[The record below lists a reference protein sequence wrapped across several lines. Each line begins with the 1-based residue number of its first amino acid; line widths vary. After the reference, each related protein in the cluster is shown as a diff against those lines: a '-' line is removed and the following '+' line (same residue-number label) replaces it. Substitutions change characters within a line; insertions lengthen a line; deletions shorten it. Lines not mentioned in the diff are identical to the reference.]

1 MPLGLLYFLYFA
13 LTFWRPGPPFMKT
26 ALLLLLP
33 LIFGA
38 HADVTNSANERA
50 LSLLNQIEYSPS
62 LTASGQP
69 TEGELGLAARSG
81 YGRVVFLA
89 FTNHQNA
96 LEHEDAIVK
105 ALDMEFIH
113 IPVQWEAPSLADFDA
128 FAAAMKVP
136 TQQRT
141 LLHCE
146 VNFRASVFGFL
157 YQVIYEAVPI
167 DEAIAMMHAIWIPN
181 EVWEDF
187 IVQVLRANGL
197 DYQGM

>member
-1 MPLGLLYFLYFA
+1 MKTGDMIIA
-13 LTFWRPGPPFMKT
+13 RIFWRPVKPLINGV
-26 ALLLLLP
+26 LLLFLILL
-33 LIFGA
+33 LFGA
-38 HADVTNSANERA
+38 HADATDTASERA
-50 LSLLNQIEYSPS
+50 LPLLNRIEYSPS

-69 TEGELGLAARSG
+69 TAEALDLAARSG
-81 YGRVVFLA
+81 YSRVIFLA

-113 IPVQWEAPSLADFDA
+113 IPVEWEAPSLADFDA
-128 FAAAMKVP
+128 FAAAMRVP

-157 YQVIYEAVPI
+157 YQVIYQGVPMG
-167 DEAIAMMHAIWIPN
+167 EAIALMHAIWIPN
-181 EVWEDF
+181 QVWEDF
-187 IVQVLRANGL
+187 IVRVLSVNGL

>member
-1 MPLGLLYFLYFA
+1 MKTGDMMIA
-13 LTFWRPGPPFMKT
+13 RTFWRPVPLFIKSV
-26 ALLLLLP
+26 LLLLLTLP
-33 LIFGA
+33 LFSA
-38 HADVTNSANERA
+38 HADITDTTSERA
-50 LSLLNQIEYSPS
+50 LPLLNKIEYSPS

-69 TEGELGLAARSG
+69 TAEALELAARSG
-81 YGRVVFLA
+81 YSRVIFLA

-113 IPVQWEAPSLADFDA
+113 IPVEWEDPSLADFDA
-128 FAAAMKVP
+128 FAAAMRVP

-157 YQVIYEAVPI
+157 YQVIYQGVPMG
-167 DEAIAMMHAIWIPN
+167 EAIALMHAIWIPN

-187 IVQVLRANGL
+187 IVRVLSVNGL

>member
-1 MPLGLLYFLYFA
+1 METGGIIIA
-13 LTFWRPGPPFMKT
+13 RIFWRLTPPSIKG
-26 ALLLLLP
+26 ALLLCLLP
-33 LIFGA
+33 LFGA
-38 HADVTNSANERA
+38 HADVTNTASERA
-50 LSLLNQIEYSPS
+50 LPLLNRIEYSPS

-69 TEGELGLAARSG
+69 TAQELELAARSG
-81 YGRVVFLA
+81 YSRVIFLA

-96 LEHEDAIVK
+96 LEHEDVIVK
-105 ALDMEFIH
+105 ALDMAFIH

>member
-1 MPLGLLYFLYFA
+1 METGGIIIA
-13 LTFWRPGPPFMKT
+13 RIFWRLAQPCRKS
-26 ALLLLLP
+26 ALLLCLLP
-33 LIFGA
+33 LFGA
-38 HADVTNSANERA
+38 HADITNTASERA
-50 LSLLNQIEYSPS
+50 LPLLNRIEYSPS

-69 TEGELGLAARSG
+69 TAEALELAARSG
-81 YGRVVFLA
+81 YSRVIFLA

-96 LEHEDAIVK
+96 LEQEDVIVK

-187 IVQVLRANGL
+187 IVQVLRVHRL

>member
-1 MPLGLLYFLYFA
+1 MKTGDMIIA
-13 LTFWRPGPPFMKT
+13 RTCWRPAPLFIKSV
-26 ALLLLLP
+26 LLLLLTLP
-33 LIFGA
+33 LFSA
-38 HADVTNSANERA
+38 HADITDTASERA
-50 LSLLNQIEYSPS
+50 LPLLNRIEYSPS

-69 TEGELGLAARSG
+69 TAEALELAARSG
-81 YGRVVFLA
+81 YSRVIFLA
-89 FTNHQNA
+89 FPNHQNA

-105 ALDMEFIH
+105 ALDMECIH
-113 IPVQWEAPSLADFDA
+113 IPAEWEAPSLADFDA
-128 FAAAMKVP
+128 FAAAMRVP

-157 YQVIYEAVPI
+157 YQVIYQGVPMG
-167 DEAIAMMHAIWIPN
+167 EAIALMHAIWIPN

-187 IVQVLRANGL
+187 IVRVLSVNGL

>member
-1 MPLGLLYFLYFA
+1 MKTGYMIIA
-13 LTFWRPGPPFMKT
+13 RTFWRPVTLFIKSV
-26 ALLLLLP
+26 LLLLLTLP
-33 LIFGA
+33 LFSA
-38 HADVTNSANERA
+38 HADITDTTSERA
-50 LSLLNQIEYSPS
+50 LPLLNKIEYSPS

-69 TEGELGLAARSG
+69 TAEALELAARSG
-81 YGRVVFLA
+81 YSRVIFLA

-113 IPVQWEAPSLADFDA
+113 IPVEWEDPSLADFDA
-128 FAAAMKVP
+128 FAAAMRVP

-157 YQVIYEAVPI
+157 YQVIYQGVPMG
-167 DEAIAMMHAIWIPN
+167 EAIALMHAIWIPN

-187 IVQVLRANGL
+187 IVRVLSVNGL

>member
-1 MPLGLLYFLYFA
+1 MKTGDMIIA
-13 LTFWRPGPPFMKT
+13 RTFWRPVTLFIKSV
-26 ALLLLLP
+26 LLLLLTLP
-33 LIFGA
+33 LFSA
-38 HADVTNSANERA
+38 HADITDTTSERA
-50 LSLLNQIEYSPS
+50 LPLLNKIEYSPS

-69 TEGELGLAARSG
+69 TAEALELAARSG
-81 YGRVVFLA
+81 YSRVIFLA

-113 IPVQWEAPSLADFDA
+113 IPVEWEDPSLADFDA
-128 FAAAMKVP
+128 FAAAMRVP

-157 YQVIYEAVPI
+157 YQVIYQGVPMG
-167 DEAIAMMHAIWIPN
+167 EAIALMHAIWIPN

-187 IVQVLRANGL
+187 IVRVLSVNGL

>member
-1 MPLGLLYFLYFA
+1 MKTGDMMIA
-13 LTFWRPGPPFMKT
+13 RTFWRPVPLFIKSV
-26 ALLLLLP
+26 LLLLLTPP
-33 LIFGA
+33 LFSA
-38 HADVTNSANERA
+38 HADITDTTSERA
-50 LSLLNQIEYSPS
+50 LPLLNKIEYSPS

-69 TEGELGLAARSG
+69 TAEALELAARSG
-81 YGRVVFLA
+81 YSRVIFLA

-105 ALDMEFIH
+105 SLDMEFIH
-113 IPVQWEAPSLADFDA
+113 IPVEWEAPSLADFDA
-128 FAAAMKVP
+128 FAAAMRVP

-157 YQVIYEAVPI
+157 YQVIYQGVPMG
-167 DEAIAMMHAIWIPN
+167 EAIALMHAIWIPN

-187 IVQVLRANGL
+187 IVRVLSVNGL

>member
-1 MPLGLLYFLYFA
+1 MIIA
-13 LTFWRPGPPFMKT
+13 RTFWRPVPLFIKSV
-26 ALLLLLP
+26 LLLLLTLP
-33 LIFGA
+33 LFSA
-38 HADVTNSANERA
+38 HADITDTTSERA
-50 LSLLNQIEYSPS
+50 LPLLNKIEYSPS

-69 TEGELGLAARSG
+69 TAEALELAARSG
-81 YGRVVFLA
+81 YSRVIFLA

-113 IPVQWEAPSLADFDA
+113 IPVEWEDPSLADFDA
-128 FAAAMKVP
+128 FAAAMRVP

-157 YQVIYEAVPI
+157 YQVIYQGVPMG
-167 DEAIAMMHAIWIPN
+167 EAIALMHAIWIPN

-187 IVQVLRANGL
+187 IVRVLSVNGL

>member
-1 MPLGLLYFLYFA
+1 MIA
-13 LTFWRPGPPFMKT
+13 RIFWRLEPPYIKS
-26 ALLLLLP
+26 ALLLCLLP
-33 LIFGA
+33 FFGA
-38 HADVTNSANERA
+38 HADITNTASERA
-50 LSLLNQIEYSPS
+50 LPLLNRIEYSPS

-69 TEGELGLAARSG
+69 TAEALGLAARSG
-81 YGRVVFLA
+81 YSRVIFLA

-96 LEHEDAIVK
+96 LEHEDVIVK

-113 IPVQWEAPSLADFDA
+113 IPVQWDAPSLADFNA

-187 IVQVLRANGL
+187 IVQVLRVNGL

>member
-1 MPLGLLYFLYFA
+1 MKTGDMIIA
-13 LTFWRPGPPFMKT
+13 RTFWRPVPLFIKSV
-26 ALLLLLP
+26 LLLLLTLP
-33 LIFGA
+33 LFSA
-38 HADVTNSANERA
+38 HADITDTTSERA
-50 LSLLNQIEYSPS
+50 LPLLNKIEYSPS

-69 TEGELGLAARSG
+69 TAEALELAARSG
-81 YGRVVFLA
+81 YSRVIFLA

-113 IPVQWEAPSLADFDA
+113 IPVEWEDPSLADFDA
-128 FAAAMKVP
+128 FAAAMRVP

-157 YQVIYEAVPI
+157 YQVIYQGVPMG
-167 DEAIAMMHAIWIPN
+167 EAIALMHAIWIPN
-181 EVWEDF
+181 KVWEDF
-187 IVQVLRANGL
+187 IVRVLSVNGL

>member
-1 MPLGLLYFLYFA
+1 METGGIIIA
-13 LTFWRPGPPFMKT
+13 RIFWRLAPPCKKS
-26 ALLLLLP
+26 ALLLCLLP
-33 LIFGA
+33 LFGA
-38 HADVTNSANERA
+38 HTDIPNTASERA
-50 LSLLNQIEYSPS
+50 LPLLNRIEYSPS

-69 TEGELGLAARSG
+69 TAEALELAARSG
-81 YGRVVFLA
+81 YSRVIFLA

-96 LEHEDAIVK
+96 LEHEDVIVK

-167 DEAIAMMHAIWIPN
+167 DEAIAMMHTIWIPN

-187 IVQVLRANGL
+187 IVQVLRVHRL
-197 DYQGM
+197 DYQAM

>member
-1 MPLGLLYFLYFA
+1 MKTGDMIIA
-13 LTFWRPGPPFMKT
+13 RTFWRPVPLFIKSV
-26 ALLLLLP
+26 LLLLLTLP
-33 LIFGA
+33 LFSD
-38 HADVTNSANERA
+38 HADITDTTSERA
-50 LSLLNQIEYSPS
+50 LPLLNKIEYSPS

-69 TEGELGLAARSG
+69 TAEALELAARSG
-81 YGRVVFLA
+81 YSRVIFLA

-113 IPVQWEAPSLADFDA
+113 IPVEWEAPSLADFDA
-128 FAAAMKVP
+128 FAAAMRVP

-157 YQVIYEAVPI
+157 YQVIYQGVPMG
-167 DEAIAMMHAIWIPN
+167 EAIALMHAIWIPN

-187 IVQVLRANGL
+187 IVRVLSVNGL

>member
-1 MPLGLLYFLYFA
+1 MKTGDMIIA
-13 LTFWRPGPPFMKT
+13 RTFWRPVPLFIKSV
-26 ALLLLLP
+26 LLLLLTLP
-33 LIFGA
+33 LFSA
-38 HADVTNSANERA
+38 HADITDTASERA
-50 LSLLNQIEYSPS
+50 LPLLNKIEYSPS

-69 TEGELGLAARSG
+69 TAEALELAARSG
-81 YGRVVFLA
+81 YSRVIFLA

-113 IPVQWEAPSLADFDA
+113 IPVEWEAPSLADFDA
-128 FAAAMKVP
+128 FAAAMRVP

-157 YQVIYEAVPI
+157 YQVIYQGVPMG
-167 DEAIAMMHAIWIPN
+167 EAIALMHAIWIPN

-187 IVQVLRANGL
+187 IVRVLSVNGL

>member
-1 MPLGLLYFLYFA
+1 METGGIIIA
-13 LTFWRPGPPFMKT
+13 RIFWRLAPPCRKS
-26 ALLLLLP
+26 ALLLCLLP
-33 LIFGA
+33 LFGA
-38 HADVTNSANERA
+38 HADITNTASERA
-50 LSLLNQIEYSPS
+50 LPLLNRIEYSPS

-69 TEGELGLAARSG
+69 TAEALGLAAHSG
-81 YGRVVFLA
+81 YSRVIFLA

-113 IPVQWEAPSLADFDA
+113 IPVEWEAPSLADFDV

-136 TQQRT
+136 TEHRT

-157 YQVIYEAVPI
+157 YQVIYESVPM
-167 DEAIAMMHAIWIPN
+167 DEAISLMHSIWIPN
-181 EVWEDF
+181 EVWQDF
-187 IVQVLRANGL
+187 IVRVFTANGL

>member
-1 MPLGLLYFLYFA
+1 MKTGDMIIA
-13 LTFWRPGPPFMKT
+13 RTFWRPVPLFIKSV
-26 ALLLLLP
+26 LLLLLTLP
-33 LIFGA
+33 LFSA
-38 HADVTNSANERA
+38 HADITDTASERA
-50 LSLLNQIEYSPS
+50 LPLLNKIEYSPS

-69 TEGELGLAARSG
+69 TAEALELAARSG
-81 YGRVVFLA
+81 YSRVIFLA

-105 ALDMEFIH
+105 SLDMEFIH
-113 IPVQWEAPSLADFDA
+113 IPVEWEAPSLADFDA
-128 FAAAMKVP
+128 FAAAMRVP

-157 YQVIYEAVPI
+157 YQVIYQGVPMG
-167 DEAIAMMHAIWIPN
+167 EAIALMHAIWIPN

-187 IVQVLRANGL
+187 IVRVLSVNGL

>member
-1 MPLGLLYFLYFA
+1 MKTGDMIIA
-13 LTFWRPGPPFMKT
+13 RTFWRPVPLFIKSV
-26 ALLLLLP
+26 LLLLLTLP
-33 LIFGA
+33 LFSA
-38 HADVTNSANERA
+38 HANITDTTSERA
-50 LSLLNQIEYSPS
+50 LPLLNKIEYSPS

-69 TEGELGLAARSG
+69 TAEALELAARSG
-81 YGRVVFLA
+81 YSRVIFLA

-105 ALDMEFIH
+105 SLDMEFIH
-113 IPVQWEAPSLADFDA
+113 IPVEWEAPSLADFDA
-128 FAAAMKVP
+128 FAAAMRVP

-157 YQVIYEAVPI
+157 YQVIYQGVPMG
-167 DEAIAMMHAIWIPN
+167 EAIALMHAIWIPN

-187 IVQVLRANGL
+187 IVRVLSVNGL

>member
-1 MPLGLLYFLYFA
+1 MKTGDMIIA
-13 LTFWRPGPPFMKT
+13 RTFWRPVTPLINGV
-26 ALLLLLP
+26 LLLFLILP
-33 LIFGA
+33 LFSA
-38 HADVTNSANERA
+38 HADITDTTSERA
-50 LSLLNQIEYSPS
+50 LPLLNKIEYSPS

-69 TEGELGLAARSG
+69 TAEALELAARSG
-81 YGRVVFLA
+81 YSRVIFLA

-113 IPVQWEAPSLADFDA
+113 IPVEWEDPSLADFDA
-128 FAAAMKVP
+128 FAAAMRVP

-157 YQVIYEAVPI
+157 YQVIYQGVPMG
-167 DEAIAMMHAIWIPN
+167 EAIALMHAIWIPN

-187 IVQVLRANGL
+187 IVRVLSVNGL

>member
-1 MPLGLLYFLYFA
+1 MKTGDMIIA
-13 LTFWRPGPPFMKT
+13 RTCWRPAPLFIKSV
-26 ALLLLLP
+26 LLLLLTLP
-33 LIFGA
+33 LFSA
-38 HADVTNSANERA
+38 HADITDTTSERA
-50 LSLLNQIEYSPS
+50 LPLLNKIEYSPS

-69 TEGELGLAARSG
+69 TAEALELAARSG
-81 YGRVVFLA
+81 YSRVIFLA

-113 IPVQWEAPSLADFDA
+113 IPVEWEDPSLADFDA
-128 FAAAMKVP
+128 FAAAMRVP

-157 YQVIYEAVPI
+157 YQVIYQGVPMG
-167 DEAIAMMHAIWIPN
+167 EAIALMHAIWIPN

-187 IVQVLRANGL
+187 IVRVLSVNGL

>member
-1 MPLGLLYFLYFA
+1 MKTGDMIIA
-13 LTFWRPGPPFMKT
+13 GTCWRPVPLFIKSV
-26 ALLLLLP
+26 LLLLLTLP
-33 LIFGA
+33 LFSA
-38 HADVTNSANERA
+38 HADITDTTSERA
-50 LSLLNQIEYSPS
+50 LPLLNKIEYSPS

-69 TEGELGLAARSG
+69 TAEALELAARSG
-81 YGRVVFLA
+81 YSRVIFLA

-113 IPVQWEAPSLADFDA
+113 IPVEWEDPSLADFDA
-128 FAAAMKVP
+128 FAAAMRVP

-157 YQVIYEAVPI
+157 YQVIYQGVPMG
-167 DEAIAMMHAIWIPN
+167 EAIALMHAIWIPN

-187 IVQVLRANGL
+187 IVRVLSVNGL

>member
-1 MPLGLLYFLYFA
+1 MKTGDMIIA
-13 LTFWRPGPPFMKT
+13 RTFWRPVPLFIKSV
-26 ALLLLLP
+26 LLLLLTLP
-33 LIFGA
+33 LFSA
-38 HADVTNSANERA
+38 HADVTDTASERA
-50 LSLLNQIEYSPS
+50 LPLLNKIEYSPS

-69 TEGELGLAARSG
+69 TAEALELAARSG
-81 YGRVVFLA
+81 YSRVIFLA

-113 IPVQWEAPSLADFDA
+113 IPVEWEAPSLADFDA
-128 FAAAMKVP
+128 FAAAMRVP

-157 YQVIYEAVPI
+157 YQVIYQGVPMG
-167 DEAIAMMHAIWIPN
+167 EAIALMHAIWIPN

-187 IVQVLRANGL
+187 IVRVLSVNGL

>member
-1 MPLGLLYFLYFA
+1 MIA
-13 LTFWRPGPPFMKT
+13 RIFWRLAPPYIKS
-26 ALLLLLP
+26 ALLLCLLP
-33 LIFGA
+33 FFGA
-38 HADVTNSANERA
+38 HADITNTASERA
-50 LSLLNQIEYSPS
+50 LPLLNRIEYSPS

-69 TEGELGLAARSG
+69 TAEALGLAARSG
-81 YGRVVFLA
+81 YSRVIFLA

-96 LEHEDAIVK
+96 PQHEDGVVR
-105 ALDMEFIH
+105 ALDMESIH

-157 YQVIYEAVPI
+157 YQVIYKAVPI

-187 IVQVLRANGL
+187 IVQVLRVNGL

>member
-1 MPLGLLYFLYFA
+1 
-13 LTFWRPGPPFMKT
+13 LT
-26 ALLLLLP
+26 LP
-33 LIFGA
+33 LFSA
-38 HADVTNSANERA
+38 HADVTDTASERA
-50 LSLLNQIEYSPS
+50 LPLLNRIEYSPS

-69 TEGELGLAARSG
+69 TAEALELAARSG
-81 YGRVVFLA
+81 YSRVIFLA

-113 IPVQWEAPSLADFDA
+113 IPVEWEAPSLADFDA
-128 FAAAMKVP
+128 FAAAMRVP

-157 YQVIYEAVPI
+157 YQVIYQGVPMG
-167 DEAIAMMHAIWIPN
+167 EAIALMHAIWIPN

-187 IVQVLRANGL
+187 IVRVLSVNGL

>member
-1 MPLGLLYFLYFA
+1 METGGIIIA
-13 LTFWRPGPPFMKT
+13 RIFWRLAPACKKS
-26 ALLLLLP
+26 ALLLCLLP
-33 LIFGA
+33 LFGA
-38 HADVTNSANERA
+38 HADITDTASERA
-50 LSLLNQIEYSPS
+50 LPLLNRIEYSPS

-69 TEGELGLAARSG
+69 TAEALELAARSG
-81 YGRVVFLA
+81 YSRVIFLA

-96 LEHEDAIVK
+96 LEQEDVIVK

-167 DEAIAMMHAIWIPN
+167 DEAIALMHAIWIPN

-187 IVQVLRANGL
+187 IVQVLRVHRL

>member
-1 MPLGLLYFLYFA
+1 MKTGDMIIA
-13 LTFWRPGPPFMKT
+13 MTCWRPVPLFIKSV
-26 ALLLLLP
+26 LLLLLTLP
-33 LIFGA
+33 LFSA
-38 HADVTNSANERA
+38 HADITDTTSERA
-50 LSLLNQIEYSPS
+50 LPLLNKIEYSPS

-69 TEGELGLAARSG
+69 TAEALELAARSG
-81 YGRVVFLA
+81 YSRVIFLA

-105 ALDMEFIH
+105 TLDMEFIH
-113 IPVQWEAPSLADFDA
+113 IPVEWEDPSLADFDA
-128 FAAAMKVP
+128 FAAAMRVP

-157 YQVIYEAVPI
+157 YQVIYQGVPMG
-167 DEAIAMMHAIWIPN
+167 EAIALMHAIWIPN

-187 IVQVLRANGL
+187 IVRVLSVNGL

>member
-1 MPLGLLYFLYFA
+1 METGGIIIA
-13 LTFWRPGPPFMKT
+13 RIFWRLAPPCRKS
-26 ALLLLLP
+26 ALLLCLLP
-33 LIFGA
+33 LFGA
-38 HADVTNSANERA
+38 HADITDTASERA
-50 LSLLNQIEYSPS
+50 LPLLNRIEYSPS

-69 TEGELGLAARSG
+69 TAEALELAARSG
-81 YGRVVFLA
+81 YSRVIFLA

-105 ALDMEFIH
+105 TLDMEFIH
-113 IPVQWEAPSLADFDA
+113 IPVEWEAPSLADFGA
-128 FAAAMKVP
+128 FVSAMQAP

-157 YQVIYEAVPI
+157 YQVIFESVPM
-167 DEAIAMMHAIWIPN
+167 DEAISLMHAIWIPN

-187 IVQVLRANGL
+187 IVRVLTVNGL

>member
-1 MPLGLLYFLYFA
+1 MKTGDMIIA
-13 LTFWRPGPPFMKT
+13 RTFWRPVPLFIKSV
-26 ALLLLLP
+26 LLLLLTLP
-33 LIFGA
+33 LFSA
-38 HADVTNSANERA
+38 HADITDTTSERA
-50 LSLLNQIEYSPS
+50 LPLLNKIEYSPS

-69 TEGELGLAARSG
+69 TAEALELAARSG
-81 YGRVVFLA
+81 YSRVIFLA

-113 IPVQWEAPSLADFDA
+113 IPVDWEDPSLADFDA
-128 FAAAMKVP
+128 FAAAMRVP

-157 YQVIYEAVPI
+157 YQVIYQGVPMG
-167 DEAIAMMHAIWIPN
+167 EAIALMHAIWIPN

-187 IVQVLRANGL
+187 IVRVLSVNGL

>member
-1 MPLGLLYFLYFA
+1 MKTGDMIIA
-13 LTFWRPGPPFMKT
+13 RTCWRPVPLFIKSV
-26 ALLLLLP
+26 LLLLLTLP
-33 LIFGA
+33 LFSA
-38 HADVTNSANERA
+38 HADITDTTSERA
-50 LSLLNQIEYSPS
+50 LPLLNKIEYSPS

-69 TEGELGLAARSG
+69 TAEALELAARSG
-81 YGRVVFLA
+81 YSRVIFLA

-113 IPVQWEAPSLADFDA
+113 IPVEWEDPSLADFDA
-128 FAAAMKVP
+128 FAAAMRVP

-157 YQVIYEAVPI
+157 YQVIYQGVPMG
-167 DEAIAMMHAIWIPN
+167 EAIALMHAIWIPN

-187 IVQVLRANGL
+187 IVQVLRVHRL

>member
-1 MPLGLLYFLYFA
+1 MKTGDMIIA
-13 LTFWRPGPPFMKT
+13 RTFWRPVPLFIKRV
-26 ALLLLLP
+26 LLLLLTLP
-33 LIFGA
+33 LFSA
-38 HADVTNSANERA
+38 HANVTDTTSERA
-50 LSLLNQIEYSPS
+50 LPLLNKIEYSPS

-69 TEGELGLAARSG
+69 TAEALELAARSG
-81 YGRVVFLA
+81 YSRVIFLA

-113 IPVQWEAPSLADFDA
+113 IPVEWEAPSLADFDA
-128 FAAAMKVP
+128 FAAAMRVP

-157 YQVIYEAVPI
+157 YQVIYEATPI

-187 IVQVLRANGL
+187 IVQVLRVNGL
-197 DYQGM
+197 NYQ

>member
-1 MPLGLLYFLYFA
+1 MKTGDMIIA
-13 LTFWRPGPPFMKT
+13 GTFWRPVPLFIKSV
-26 ALLLLLP
+26 LLLLLTLP
-33 LIFGA
+33 LFSA
-38 HADVTNSANERA
+38 HADITDTTSERA
-50 LSLLNQIEYSPS
+50 LPLLNKIEYSPS

-69 TEGELGLAARSG
+69 TAEALELAARSG
-81 YGRVVFLA
+81 YSRVIFLA

-113 IPVQWEAPSLADFDA
+113 IPVEWEDPSLADFDA
-128 FAAAMKVP
+128 FAAAMRVP
-136 TQQRT
+136 TKQRT

-157 YQVIYEAVPI
+157 YQVIYQGVPMG
-167 DEAIAMMHAIWIPN
+167 EAIALMHAIWIPN

-187 IVQVLRANGL
+187 IVRVLSVNGL